1 MDVGRSCHR
10 CKIRTGGRRMKL
22 KEMKAF
28 ASLTDEERQQKIWV
42 EEHRVRAEV
51 EFFTQCFCDWKGRD
65 TDYNQGASCGCS
77 NIRWSLTKGA
87 NEDFQRG
94 NYITFNVDG
103 KIIMDDYMLDSV
115 VLGDM
120 VCENCGEQPK
130 MPEWYLEDFVQQIVE
145 ASKE

>member
-1 MDVGRSCHR
+1 
-10 CKIRTGGRRMKL
+10 MKL

-51 EFFTQCFCDWKGRD
+51 EFFTECFCDWKGRD

-130 MPEWYLEDFVQQIVE
+130 MPEWYLEDFVQQIAE

>member
-1 MDVGRSCHR
+1 M
-10 CKIRTGGRRMKL
+10 
-22 KEMKAF
+22 
-28 ASLTDEERQQKIWV
+28 
-42 EEHRVRAEV
+42 RAEV

>member
-1 MDVGRSCHR
+1 ML
-10 CKIRTGGRRMKL
+10 L